1 MKTETIEQV
10 GGAANKVTLAGAGMT
25 GWGWLASNEFLGL
38 MGALVAVGGLVVTW
52 YYKRE
57 ANNRHADEHRLRMAR
72 LRRGMD
78 SDTDLGELGAEE

>member
-10 GGAANKVTLAGAGMT
+10 GGAANKVTLAGAGIS

-38 MGALVAVGGLVVTW
+38 VGALVAVGGLVVTW

-57 ANNRHADEHRLRMAR
+57 ANKRHAAEHQLRMAR

-78 SDTDLGELGAEE
+78 GDTDLGTLGADE

>member
-10 GGAANKVTLAGAGMT
+10 GGAANKVTLAGAGLS
-25 GWGWLASNEFLGL
+25 GWGWLASNESLGL
-38 MGALVAVGGLVVTW
+38 VGALVAIGGLVVTW

-57 ANNRHADEHRLRMAR
+57 ANKRHAAEHQLRMAR

-78 SDTDLGELGAEE
+78 SDTDLGTLGADE

>member
-38 MGALVAVGGLVVTW
+38 VGALVAVGGLVVTW

-57 ANNRHADEHRLRMAR
+57 ANKRHADEHRLRMAR

>member
-10 GGAANKVTLAGAGMT
+10 GGAASKVTLAGAGIT

-38 MGALVAVGGLVVTW
+38 VGAVVAIGGLAVTW

-57 ANNRHADEHRLRMAR
+57 ANQRHAAEHQLRMAR
-72 LRRGMD
+72 LRRGLD
-78 SDTDLGELGAEE
+78 SDTDLGELGADE

>member
-38 MGALVAVGGLVVTW
+38 VGALVAVGGLVVTW

-57 ANNRHADEHRLRMAR
+57 ANRRQAREHALRMAR
-72 LRRGMD
+72 LRQGLGEE
-78 SDTDLGELGAEE
+78 SDLGEQGAEE